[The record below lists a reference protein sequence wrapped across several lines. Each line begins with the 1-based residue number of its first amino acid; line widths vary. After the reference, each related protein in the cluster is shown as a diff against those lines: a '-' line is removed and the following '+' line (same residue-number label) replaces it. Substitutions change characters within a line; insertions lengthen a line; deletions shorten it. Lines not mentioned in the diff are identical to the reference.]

1 MKRIKYPPPPSQQA
15 HLLSFTHL
23 LPTHPST
30 VCSGDCHKKWCHPVA
45 AGMVNIEV
53 PNWRP
58 STILWG
64 PRNWKA
70 WDLEFCTRLRKMG
83 PSIITLLRGDMS
95 FADFHANTIANLEDD
110 EALRRAKKL
119 ERIHL
124 WLTYSVLAPGCRSI
138 TSGNSPLKEDQIHL
152 AYVLDVYHFFHVD
165 PPRIKRLR
173 RVWNKAHSMV
183 DSQLVNEPSP
193 CRCQQCLPV
202 DPRQGTDLPS
212 LSYEQFWQMYCKL
225 GRA

>member
-1 MKRIKYPPPPSQQA
+1 MKRIKYPPPSSQQA

-30 VCSGDCHKKWCHPVA
+30 VCSGDCHKKWCRPVA

-70 WDLEFCTRLRKMG
+70 WDLEFCTRLRKMS
-83 PSIITLLRGDMS
+83 PSMITLLRGDMS

-110 EALRRAKKL
+110 ESLRRAKKL
-119 ERIHL
+119 ERMHL

-152 AYVLDVYHFFHVD
+152 AYVLGCRPFLPRGSPAHQEAPLSMEQGPFHGGL
-165 PPRIKRLR
+165 P
-173 RVWNKAHSMV
+173 A
-183 DSQLVNEPSP
+183 
-193 CRCQQCLPV
+193 CQ
-202 DPRQGTDLPS
+202 
-212 LSYEQFWQMYCKL
+212 
-225 GRA
+225 RAVAVPMPAMSSC